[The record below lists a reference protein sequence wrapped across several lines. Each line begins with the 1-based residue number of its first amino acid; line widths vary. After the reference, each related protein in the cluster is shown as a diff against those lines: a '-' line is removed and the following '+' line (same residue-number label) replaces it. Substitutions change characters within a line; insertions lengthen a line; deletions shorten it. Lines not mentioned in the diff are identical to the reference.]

1 MHVSILKHQFVIHIA
16 ADEDED
22 KVEQMVFDIFVILVS
37 VFSSFLCIRSL
48 YRAHNLRVVSISLKG
63 LWYTLFPFFYIE
75 HQSASVGKP
84 RHLFCNFFFSSPD
97 MSAHVSFSDLLC
109 CCHWVNRSVNVRQYI
124 ESQCLNSERTGTVR
138 QRSSG
143 WDFTFHQLLHVN

>member
-75 HQSASVGKP
+75 HQSASVG
-84 RHLFCNFFFSSPD
+84 
-97 MSAHVSFSDLLC
+97 
-109 CCHWVNRSVNVRQYI
+109 
-124 ESQCLNSERTGTVR
+124 
-138 QRSSG
+138 
-143 WDFTFHQLLHVN
+143 